1 MRNHRRKLLKA
12 LVAVGFS
19 YDQLQWPEEFD
30 DLDDPYKPIMKGSD
44 DEFSSL
50 GEVEEDRD
58 LMAGKRL
65 AALVMFFTK
74 YVCGDG
80 DNGQVQTLTPKKK
93 KKKKKKHCRI
103 ALQEVSCGHKD
114 NTRPEVPCSYWYRF
128 TGPPK
133 HRSHVLD
140 KLQAVRQQ
148 YNEIALHL

>member
-74 YVCGDG
+74 CVCG
-80 DNGQVQTLTPKKK
+80 VKY
-93 KKKKKKHCRI
+93 
-103 ALQEVSCGHKD
+103 SGHMHYHGND
-114 NTRPEVPCSYWYRF
+114 RLIGILLSY
-128 TGPPK
+128 
-133 HRSHVLD
+133 
-140 KLQAVRQQ
+140 
-148 YNEIALHL
+148 E